1 MLPTVSGGLDAITE
15 RVTRIVD
22 RIDKLPIESIGEN
35 LDRVFASLAET
46 LVSVEALTAS
56 ANTDLLPTMTASLEK
71 LESTL
76 ASADALI
83 APDSAMAQELETLVV
98 DLAGAAE
105 SLRLLAERLEE
116 HPEELLRGKTE

>member
-1 MLPTVSGGLDAITE
+1 
-15 RVTRIVD
+15 
-22 RIDKLPIESIGEN
+22 
-35 LDRVFASLAET
+35 